1 MTDSQSLHDYES
13 ISESVFSSSSSD
25 YSDLEKVEEDLN
37 LLEEFSK
44 PTKPLLDYRSGTKAE
59 PVSQSTVAC
68 LHNQLTVQ
76 ERIVIQQKQLG
87 EITSTLARLM
97 QKSEIDRAQ
106 SESSLPP
113 IDWPDFQEYQAVQEK
128 ALPGPPPV
136 RLAAP
141 DYEEIAY
148 VSEPDLPSLADI
160 ARSTSTR
167 SSTFKTPA
175 RDPGTSPELPF
186 SRRASTFKPPV
197 DLPRT
202 NVKSNIRC
210 FTYID
215 PHRCSVCQGP
225 KLDDHLHLCNRC
237 VLEQEER
244 PHLATVFRSPRV
256 LRANA
261 VGVTLSPEAEP
272 KQAKKGNAWLCCV
285 KSPDHSSSSYK
296 GYEDVYDD

>member
-1 MTDSQSLHDYES
+1 MTDNQSLHDYES
-13 ISESVFSSSSSD
+13 ISESVFASSSSD
-25 YSDLEKVEEDLN
+25 CSDLEKAEEDLN
-37 LLEEFSK
+37 LLEEFGE

-59 PVSQSTVAC
+59 PVSQSTVAYP
-68 LHNQLTVQ
+68 HNQLTVQ
-76 ERIVIQQKQLG
+76 ERIAIQQKQLG

-97 QKSEIDRAQ
+97 QKSEIDRAR

-148 VSEPDLPSLADI
+148 ASEPDLPSLADI

-167 SSTFKTPA
+167 SSTFKSPA

-197 DLPRT
+197 DLPQRCPLPVLGTLT
-202 NVKSNIRC
+202 NEVR
-210 FTYID
+210 
-215 PHRCSVCQGP
+215 Q
-225 KLDDHLHLCNRC
+225 LDIKYFDS
-237 VLEQEER
+237 EER
-244 PHLATVFRSPRV
+244 IREVATK
-256 LRANA
+256 LR
-261 VGVTLSPEAEP
+261 LEREARGEESGMY
-272 KQAKKGNAWLCCV
+272 A
-285 KSPDHSSSSYK
+285 Y
-296 GYEDVYDD
+296 